1 MSLTTRLLFL
11 LLIPPIVAGCGHSM
25 HAQIPGKLPDG
36 RILLPNGWM
45 LSPAG
50 EQVEVGE
57 LPLTM
62 AISPDGRYVITTD
75 DGTAVQDLTVVD
87 VATWTVV
94 QRLPVAKA
102 WVGLKL
108 FDGGRRLLVSGG
120 NDNRVN
126 VYEFSSGRLRFADSL
141 VIPLRRPDANVWVAG
156 VDIDERAGL
165 VYAAGKESRTLTTI
179 GLGARTVVKTLD
191 LPATPYTC

>member
-1 MSLTTRLLFL
+1 MNTIMRRLFPLLLPFL
-11 LLIPPIVAGCGHSM
+11 LSACG
-25 HAQIPGKLPDG
+25 APLRTQLPGKLPDG
-36 RILLPNGWM
+36 RVLLPNGWI

-62 AISPDGRYVITTD
+62 AVSPDGRYVITTD
-75 DGTAVQDLTVVD
+75 DGTAVQDLSVVD

-94 QRLPVAKA
+94 QKLPVAKT

-120 NDNRVN
+120 NDDRVN
-126 VYEFSSGRLRFADSL
+126 VYDFAGGRLRFADSL
-141 VIPLRRPDANVWVAG
+141 LIPPPRP
-156 VDIDERAGL
+156 
-165 VYAAGKESRTLTTI
+165 
-179 GLGARTVVKTLD
+179 GAHI
-191 LPATPYTC
+191 